1 MRNISKIIVLLNLF
15 ESGFSEDGSFFMT
28 VDESN
33 NILEMISKKKSS
45 DNDKKPETDF
55 KISGIF
61 YIDTDNWT
69 VWINDIAYSS
79 IGQQKNFSID
89 EVSENYVVLTMNDGV
104 TLNLSI
110 NSSEDSDKVNQ
121 KSSSKILEKNINN

>member
-1 MRNISKIIVLLNLF
+1 MRSISKIIVLLSLF
-15 ESGFSEDGSFFMT
+15 GSCFSQEGSFFMT

-33 NILEMISKKKSS
+33 NILEMTSKKKSS
-45 DNDKKPETDF
+45 DSEKKSETDF

-110 NSSEDSDKVNQ
+110 NSSEDPNKVAEKTANI
-121 KSSSKILEKNINN
+121 SKGKND